1 MGAASGSPAKSEPGA
16 QSARSKLLKSALSNS
31 KQGRRRGGNN
41 SLVEITNRTL
51 DNLTPSLDASADTTM
66 RKKGRA
72 MAQFKASQEEET
84 PRTIMS
90 NFMEAHKEEAV
101 NSSELFSRGR
111 VIGDQ
116 SLGASYS
123 TRDRSSR
130 HINANS
136 LISDSSHQE
145 DAAPDVS
152 ADISSGS
159 SPGGVAKHLKR
170 KTGSRRR
177 NVTTEELD
185 PDRDISRPTNRSM
198 GDHTA
203 QGSDGSPNETK
214 APPKRSRRTRAQVNY
229 NQDDFDFT
237 NLTLRQD
244 TLHVSDTSLNASSIR
259 QKKRPDNK
267 AIGTSEDFEGLSP
280 VAHALGEV
288 SPDRTRLTGK
298 RPKVPKKLVDPA
310 EFSNLTGEQR
320 EEEEEGDRTLVQTDH
335 LAQQDVEE
343 DSMELTKIGRRKRIE
358 RNKFDTVE
366 FSNISVGLEGNE
378 SAEQTPKAQTSKT
391 IYEGSME
398 ETRVQ
403 PRRRTRKTA
412 EVEAAEFTNISYQAG
427 QSKSGTD
434 SKMEV
439 EEPSVGDDGGGGENA
454 LGGGGETV
462 LGGSM
467 EETRLQRR
475 SRKQA
480 KDADV
485 DVANFTDLTVSEEVT
500 IETTPQ
506 AASFLKSGQ
515 EIPESDNLMPG
526 SIELEKDQMDKQA
539 AQETS
544 GTLTEEMLD
553 NLMLTREII
562 DNVESAQPDT
572 SENEKEESR
581 RSAERVA
588 RAARNPEIAA
598 VARSPCLSNI
608 GEESEEAGHGSRQQ
622 SRASGEMAL
631 LLPPDLTEE
640 PTATTETLGALRHA
654 RRSVYEAGQ
663 PEAPLEGSLSL
674 GDSRADPAGESTRLG
689 GVRSPQFAAIVN
701 SPAGA
706 ARLFESLRV
715 QVEAGTQGRSL
726 GKSLQEQRQGR
737 NEVASI

>member
-1 MGAASGSPAKSEPGA
+1 
-16 QSARSKLLKSALSNS
+16 
-31 KQGRRRGGNN
+31 
-41 SLVEITNRTL
+41 
-51 DNLTPSLDASADTTM
+51 
-66 RKKGRA
+66 
-72 MAQFKASQEEET
+72 
-84 PRTIMS
+84 
-90 NFMEAHKEEAV
+90 
-101 NSSELFSRGR
+101 
-111 VIGDQ
+111 
-116 SLGASYS
+116 
-123 TRDRSSR
+123 
-130 HINANS
+130 
-136 LISDSSHQE
+136 
-145 DAAPDVS
+145 
-152 ADISSGS
+152 
-159 SPGGVAKHLKR
+159 
-170 KTGSRRR
+170 
-177 NVTTEELD
+177 
-185 PDRDISRPTNRSM
+185 M

-244 TLHVSDTSLNASSIR
+244 TLHASDTSPNASSMR

-267 AIGTSEDFEGLSP
+267 AISTLEDFEGLSP

-288 SPDRTRLTGK
+288 SPDRTRMAGK
-298 RPKVPKKLVDPA
+298 RPKVPKKLVDPT

-320 EEEEEGDRTLVQTDH
+320 EEEEEEGDHTLVETDH
-335 LAQQDVEE
+335 LVPQDVEE

-358 RNKFDTVE
+358 RNKVDTVE

-378 SAEQTPKAQTSKT
+378 SGEQTPKAQPSKT

-403 PRRRTRKTA
+403 PRRRTRKTV
-412 EVEAAEFTNISYQAG
+412 EVDAAEFTNISYQAE
-427 QSKSGTD
+427 QSKSGTN

-439 EEPSVGDDGGGGENA
+439 EEPSIGGHGGGVCGDGGGVV
-454 LGGGGETV
+454 ETV

-467 EETRLQRR
+467 EETKLQRR
-475 SRKQA
+475 SRKQP
-480 KDADV
+480 KDVEV
-485 DVANFTDLTVSEEVT
+485 DVANFTDLTVSEEIT

-515 EIPESDNLMPG
+515 EILESDNLMPG
-526 SIELEKDQMDKQA
+526 TIEVEKDQMDKQS

-544 GTLTEEMLD
+544 GALTEEILD
-553 NLMLTREII
+553 DLMLTKEII
-562 DNVESAQPDT
+562 DDVESAQPDI
-572 SENEKEESR
+572 SENGKEESR
-581 RSAERVA
+581 RSAERAA

-598 VARSPCLSNI
+598 IARSPCLSNI

-622 SRASGEMAL
+622 SRASGEIAL

-640 PTATTETLGALRHA
+640 VTATGALRHA

-689 GVRSPQFAAIVN
+689 GVRSPQEKPSGRSFNPIVN

-706 ARLFESLRV
+706 ARLLESSRV

-726 GKSLQEQRQGR
+726 GKSMQEERHER
-737 NEVASI
+737 NEVQRMSESLQHISSGKGTIGRARSEVSSKKVTKELLNVETSGGDSV

>member
-51 DNLTPSLDASADTTM
+51 ENQTAVLDASVDTTM

-72 MAQFKASQEEET
+72 MAQFRASQEEET

-111 VIGDQ
+111 INGDQ
-116 SLGASYS
+116 SLGASDS

-185 PDRDISRPTNRSM
+185 PDRNISRPTNRSM

-244 TLHVSDTSLNASSIR
+244 TLHVSDISPNASSIR

-267 AIGTSEDFEGLSP
+267 AISTLEDFEGLSP

-288 SPDRTRLTGK
+288 SPDRTGLAGK

-320 EEEEEGDRTLVQTDH
+320 EEQEEGDHTLVQADN

-343 DSMELTKIGRRKRIE
+343 DSMELTKIARRKRIE
-358 RNKFDTVE
+358 RNKVDTVE
-366 FSNISVGLEGNE
+366 FS
-378 SAEQTPKAQTSKT
+378 
-391 IYEGSME
+391 
-398 ETRVQ
+398 
-403 PRRRTRKTA
+403 
-412 EVEAAEFTNISYQAG
+412 NISYQAG
-427 QSKSGTD
+427 QSKSGID

-439 EEPSVGDDGGGGENA
+439 EEPSVGDDGGGGE
-454 LGGGGETV
+454 TV

-467 EETRLQRR
+467 EETRSQRR

-485 DVANFTDLTVSEEVT
+485 DVANFTDLTVSEEVAR
-500 IETTPQ
+500 ETTPQ

-515 EIPESDNLMPG
+515 GISESDNLMLG
-526 SIELEKDQMDKQA
+526 TNEMEKDHMEELS

-544 GTLTEEMLD
+544 GALNEEMLV
-553 NLMLTREII
+553 NSMVTKEII
-562 DNVESAQPDT
+562 DYVESAQHDI
-572 SENEKEESR
+572 SEKEESR
-581 RSAERVA
+581 RSA
-588 RAARNPEIAA
+588 
-598 VARSPCLSNI
+598 
-608 GEESEEAGHGSRQQ
+608 
-622 SRASGEMAL
+622 
-631 LLPPDLTEE
+631 
-640 PTATTETLGALRHA
+640 
-654 RRSVYEAGQ
+654 
-663 PEAPLEGSLSL
+663 
-674 GDSRADPAGESTRLG
+674 
-689 GVRSPQFAAIVN
+689 
-701 SPAGA
+701 
-706 ARLFESLRV
+706 
-715 QVEAGTQGRSL
+715 
-726 GKSLQEQRQGR
+726 
-737 NEVASI
+737 